1 MEQPEME
8 ETSARGKLWDVGDGR
23 TMTVAEIA
31 RETSRSVQA
40 VRQQLAK
47 GIRGEALLEPNQKTA
62 TRKLETPISGWSDE
76 QLYWLRQGLTPYAGA
91 YDGKPADFEDDRRV
105 ITWRPRRTYF
115 DSLTG
120 KEID

>member
-8 ETSARGKLWDVGDGR
+8 ETSARGKVFDVGNDR

-47 GIRGEALLEPNQKTA
+47 GIRGEALLESNKPREAKGSWVAQRWA
-62 TRKLETPISGWSDE
+62 EAEAR
-76 QLYWLRQGLTPYAGA
+76 GLTPDEQRIRDRGDPRLLPSGA
-91 YDGKPADFEDDRRV
+91 IAHDYVEHL
-105 ITWRPRRTYF
+105 
-115 DSLTG
+115 SNL
-120 KEID
+120 

>member
-1 MEQPEME
+1 ME
-8 ETSARGKLWDVGDGR
+8 ETSARGKLWDVGNGR

-62 TRKLETPISGWSDE
+62 TRKLETPDGGWSDE
-76 QLYWLRQGLTPYAGA
+76 QLYWLRQGLTSFAGA
-91 YDGKPADFEDDRRV
+91 TYDGKPLEFEDDGRA
-105 ITWRPRRTYF
+105 ISFEPRRTQFY
-115 DSLTG
+115 SSTG